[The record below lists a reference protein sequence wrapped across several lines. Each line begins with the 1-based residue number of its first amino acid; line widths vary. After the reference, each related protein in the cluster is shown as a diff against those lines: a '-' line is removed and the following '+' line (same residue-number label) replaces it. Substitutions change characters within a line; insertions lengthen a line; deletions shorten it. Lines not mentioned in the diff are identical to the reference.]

1 MPRFDV
7 HQHLWPEQLVSA
19 LSNRADPP
27 CLRGSRLELREGVFE
42 IDLTAHDLQARLA
55 LLDREGIDV
64 AVVSMAPT
72 MGSDEAPELAEAYDE
87 GILEIT
93 AAAAGRILPLAAGDE
108 REGFAGAS
116 VSAPRV
122 VKDGIGPRT
131 KPVFVHPGYAE
142 PPPKGMPPWWT
153 PVIDYT
159 AQMQAAFAAVFA
171 RGAPEVP
178 VIFAILAGGAP
189 FQLERLRQRGD
200 ASELPP
206 NLYFDTA
213 SYGRHALDLAV
224 AACGSERILYGSDT
238 PVMDPGP
245 TREAIGDWFDR
256 FAEENPASLF
266 R

>member
-1 MPRFDV
+1 MPRYDV
-7 HQHLWPEQLVSA
+7 HEHLWPEQLVSA
-19 LSNRADPP
+19 LTRRSEPP
-27 CLRGSRLELREGVFE
+27 RMRGSRLELREGIFE
-42 IDLTAHDLQARLA
+42 MDLSAHDLQTRLA

-64 AVVSMAPT
+64 AVVSLGPT
-72 MGSDEAPELAEAYDE
+72 LGSDEAPELAEAYDE
-87 GILEIT
+87 GILEVA
-93 AAAAGRILPLAAGDE
+93 AAAAGRILPLAAGEE
-108 REGFAGAS
+108 REPFAGTS
-116 VSAPRV
+116 ISAPRV
-122 VKDGIGPRT
+122 VDEGIGPRT

-142 PPPKGMPPWWT
+142 AAPEGMPPWWT

-159 AQMQAAFAAVFA
+159 AQMQAAFAAVLA
-171 RGAPEVP
+171 RGAPDVP

-189 FQLERLRQRGD
+189 FQLERLHQRGD
-200 ASELPP
+200 VEEIPP

-256 FAEENPASLF
+256 FAEENPARLF
-266 R
+266 G